1 MSITKNVFGTL
12 SDGSTAYIYALDNG
26 NGLKAQI
33 TNYGG
38 IIKNLFVTD
47 RDNNSVDVVLGR
59 DTLEEYLDNFGFYGA
74 AIGRHAN
81 RIADSRFK
89 LGDTVYTVGAN
100 EGKNSLHGGNIGF
113 DKKLWSAK
121 EIDGEE
127 PSLELYLESPDMD
140 EGFPGNLKVKLTYT
154 LTKNNSLKINY
165 NAVSDKDTVVNLTN
179 HSYFNLAGHS
189 SGSIC
194 NQVLQINSEFYTP
207 NCSECMPTG
216 EILSVMGTPFDFR
229 VPKPIGQD
237 ISADFSQIEMF
248 GGYDHN
254 FILDGSGYRLGAVA
268 SCPQNGITMKM
279 YTDKPAVQLYTTNGT
294 EKDRACKDAVV
305 YSAHQA
311 FCLETQYYPNSLKF
325 SHFPSPILKAGE
337 VYDFTTEYEFSAN

>member
-1 MSITKNVFGTL
+1 
-12 SDGSTAYIYALDNG
+12 
-26 NGLKAQI
+26 
-33 TNYGG
+33 
-38 IIKNLFVTD
+38 
-47 RDNNSVDVVLGR
+47 
-59 DTLEEYLDNFGFYGA
+59 
-74 AIGRHAN
+74 
-81 RIADSRFK
+81 
-89 LGDTVYTVGAN
+89 
-100 EGKNSLHGGNIGF
+100 
-113 DKKLWSAK
+113 
-121 EIDGEE
+121 
-127 PSLELYLESPDMD
+127 MD

>member
-12 SDGSTAYIYALDNG
+12 PDGNTAYIYTLDNG
-26 NGLKAQI
+26 KGLKAQI

-47 RDNNSVDVVLGR
+47 KNANIVDVVLGR
-59 DTLEEYLDNFGFYGA
+59 DTLDEYLDNFGFYGA

-81 RIADSRFK
+81 RIARARFT
-89 LGDTVYTVGAN
+89 LNGATYTVGKN
-100 EGKNSLHGGNIGF
+100 EGENSLHGGNIGF

-121 EIDGEE
+121 EQDSDE
-127 PSLELYLESPDMD
+127 PSLILSLTSPDMD
-140 EGFPGNLKVKLTYT
+140 EGFPGNLTVQITYT
-154 LTKNNSLKINY
+154 LTKNNSLKIHY
-165 NAVSDKDTVVNLTN
+165 SASSDKDTVVNLTN

-189 SGSIC
+189 SGNVC
-194 NQVLQINSEFYTP
+194 EQVLQINSGFYTP
-207 NCSECMPTG
+207 NCAECMPTG

-229 VPKPIGQD
+229 IPKPIGQD

-254 FILDGSGYRLGAVA
+254 FILDGCGYRLGAIA

-279 YTDKPAVQLYTTNGT
+279 YTDKPAVQLYTTNGV
-294 EKDRACKDAVV
+294 EENRVCKDGAVYAV
-305 YSAHQA
+305 HQA
-311 FCLETQYYPNSLKF
+311 FCLETQYYPNSMQF
-325 SHFPSPILKAGE
+325 SHFPSPILKTGE
-337 VYDFTTEYEFSAN
+337 TYDFTTEYEFSVN